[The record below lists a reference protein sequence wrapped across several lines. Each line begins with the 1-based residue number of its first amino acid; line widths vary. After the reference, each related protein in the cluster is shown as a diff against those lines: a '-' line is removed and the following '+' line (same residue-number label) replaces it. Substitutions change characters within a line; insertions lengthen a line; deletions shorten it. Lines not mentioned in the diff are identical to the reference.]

1 MASAA
6 RRAPAASSSP
16 VSSAGPGPGAG
27 AVSGSTAEEAWY
39 DDAAGPVVRPYAVTR
54 GRTRPAGNLDLV
66 TLMITTGKGAR
77 TGRSLPPEQREILRL
92 CHSPHS
98 VAEAAAN
105 AGLPLGTT
113 RVLLGDLVT
122 DGLVTAWEPPTTAP
136 TEKILRR
143 VLVGLRAL

>member
-1 MASAA
+1 M
-6 RRAPAASSSP
+6 
-16 VSSAGPGPGAG
+16 
-27 AVSGSTAEEAWY
+27 EEAWY

-54 GRTRPAGNLDLV
+54 GRTRPAGDLDLV

-77 TGRSLPPEQREILRL
+77 GGRALPPEQREILRL

-122 DGLVTAWEPPTTAP
+122 AGLVTAWEPPTTAP
-136 TEKILRR
+136 TEKLLRR